1 MIKKHILMKS
11 SNLINILPLAVLF
24 LSINRGL
31 IALAGVVPTQLLYY
45 GVTIFGISVSLLGM
59 INKRSHIVGGRN
71 LRLILMIN
79 LLSLI
84 YWLTTDF
91 LLGGSLT
98 SIIVFSQM
106 ALIPFII
113 YMFFDVDE
121 KMLVKLVFFLT
132 LIVSASCVLDFMLLN
147 VIDGKALYTQYQS
160 KIHQSGVAISW
171 HLGPVYHGTGI
182 TGSPH
187 DTGNLMALL
196 VVFWFGMLVTKR
208 GHRCLIIFVP
218 LFIMALFMTLS
229 TANIVAAIVGIVAII
244 IYQIR
249 FMQLKKVFVVIV
261 GIFIAFWAMNFLA
274 DHFLNFDLSLI
285 TAWVLKLQLGDWEG
299 ITKIGLSDYST
310 DILAFFAG
318 HSLSAKISNVSYVTE
333 FGLLQMPF
341 IYGFFSSVIILL
353 LLLYPVR
360 CFFKSSKHTRKMMLP
375 SVAAVG
381 VGVLSLW
388 HYGSVM
394 RSTNIFLFYAIFA
407 IAIQN
412 YRNKNYIHS
421 DRISERFANERD
433 NLNVSKIQLQS

>member
-45 GVTIFGISVSLLGM
+45 GVTLFGISVSLLGM

-84 YWLTTDF
+84 YWLATDL
-91 LLGGSLT
+91 LLGGGFI
-98 SIIVFSQM
+98 SIFTFSRM

-113 YMFFDVDE
+113 YMFLDVDE
-121 KMLVKLVFFLT
+121 NVLVKLMFFLT

-147 VIDGKALYTQYQS
+147 VIDGKALYAQYQS
-160 KIHQSGVAISW
+160 KFSQSGVGLLW
-171 HLGPVYHGTGI
+171 HLGPVYHSMGI
-182 TGSPH
+182 TGSAH
-187 DTGNLMALL
+187 DTGNLMTLL

-208 GHRCLIIFVP
+208 GPRCLIVFVP

-229 TANIVAAIVGIVAII
+229 TANIVAAIAGIMAII

-249 FMQLKKVFVVIV
+249 FMQLKNVSVAIMGV
-261 GIFIAFWAMNFLA
+261 FIAFWAMNFLA
-274 DHFLNFDLSLI
+274 DRFLNHDLSLI
-285 TAWVLKLQLGDWEG
+285 TPWVLKFQFGDWEAV
-299 ITKIGLSDYST
+299 TRIGLSDYST

-318 HSLSAKISNVSYVTE
+318 HSFSAKISNVAHVTE
-333 FGLLQMPF
+333 YALLHLPF
-341 IYGFFSSVIILL
+341 IYGFFPSIIILL
-353 LLLYPVR
+353 LMLYPVL
-360 CFFKSSKHTRKMMLP
+360 CFLKSSRHTRKMMLP

-381 VGVLSLW
+381 TGVLSLW

-394 RSTNIFLFYAIFA
+394 RSTNIFLFYAMFA

-421 DRISERFANERD
+421 DRISERFSD
-433 NLNVSKIQLQS
+433 V